1 MKIVA
6 HAVFVAGVGTAH
18 WLFAAMLIFFGTVI
32 DPTTQHA
39 ILGTTGFL
47 LLLPFSPLILLFP
60 EVFTAGRDAWLGFL
74 SGLCWAEL
82 YWQVGSRCIRRL
94 KTRRLRGTSTA

>member
-1 MKIVA
+1 MKLVA
-6 HAVFVAGVGTAH
+6 HILFVIIVGAAH

-32 DPTTQHA
+32 NPTAQHA

-47 LLLPFSPLILLFP
+47 LLLPFSPLIFGFP
-60 EVFTAGRDAWLGFL
+60 EVFTPGRDAWLAFA

-94 KTRRLRGTSTA
+94 KQRRLRGTSTA